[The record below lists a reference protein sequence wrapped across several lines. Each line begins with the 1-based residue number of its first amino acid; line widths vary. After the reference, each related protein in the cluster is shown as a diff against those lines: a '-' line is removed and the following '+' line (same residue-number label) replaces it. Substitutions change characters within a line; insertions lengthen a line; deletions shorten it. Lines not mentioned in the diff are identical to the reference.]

1 MAKNKLTMYTRKQTN
16 VTFELS
22 IILSY
27 LLYSFSHYK
36 YILFVTRD
44 KLEKP
49 IVVAFF
55 FLNKRTLIKVCY
67 NRPAK
72 LHTDLSKCHH
82 VLYILLITFKLEISL
97 LRYAL
102 QPHNKEATFYFY

>member
-55 FLNKRTLIKVCY
+55 LFKQK
-67 NRPAK
+67 
-72 LHTDLSKCHH
+72 DLD
-82 VLYILLITFKLEISL
+82 
-97 LRYAL
+97 
-102 QPHNKEATFYFY
+102 

>member
-1 MAKNKLTMYTRKQTN
+1 MYTRKQTN

-22 IILSY
+22 ITLSY
-27 LLYSFSHYK
+27 LLHSFSHYK

-55 FLNKRTLIKVCY
+55 F
-67 NRPAK
+67 
-72 LHTDLSKCHH
+72 
-82 VLYILLITFKLEISL
+82 
-97 LRYAL
+97 
-102 QPHNKEATFYFY
+102 

>member
-1 MAKNKLTMYTRKQTN
+1 MYTRKQTN

-22 IILSY
+22 ITLSY
-27 LLYSFSHYK
+27 LLHSFSHYK

-55 FLNKRTLIKVCY
+55 FLNKG
-67 NRPAK
+67 P
-72 LHTDLSKCHH
+72 
-82 VLYILLITFKLEISL
+82 
-97 LRYAL
+97 
-102 QPHNKEATFYFY
+102 